1 MIFNTSILRGEERLS
16 DFRKRVL
23 DNGAT
28 VVCNYVPDSPL
39 VAIQIRVLSGLS
51 NEGRYAGSGISHFLE
66 HLLFKGTHD
75 KTADEVRGEIKML
88 GGDANGSTGM
98 DSAEYHILVPRENFD
113 KALTLLTD
121 MVMDLSFTDE
131 ELEKE
136 REVVLKEIML
146 RADDPSARRIRLLFS
161 QAYMD
166 HVYKYP
172 IIGYEERFKKLTR
185 EDLLRYHGAAYTPDR
200 MVIGVSGGVPPGVAL
215 KAVENKF
222 NTYQR
227 GEVWPVDILS
237 EPKQLDEKVSR
248 FPADI
253 TLGYMAVGFHTS
265 SLYSADLYP
274 ADVLSILLGEGNDSR
289 FYRKLVKEKE
299 LLYNVASMN
308 YTPRYPGL
316 FVIVGIGEP
325 EKLEEA
331 REEIFAVI
339 EELKSGRVKDEEVER
354 AKTIVISRYLYS
366 QESVKSLVSSITSS
380 ELMTGDPSFYRKYVE
395 ELKKVGKWQVKNTA
409 MQYMNRDNSTTVF
422 LLPRPLYM
430 EETAE
435 EEQEKIT
442 EKIKNQGFAD
452 LENGLRVAVMRRS
465 ELPLVSVSLVMP
477 GGLRAETRGL
487 SGLSTLT
494 ASMIL
499 KGTKRRKEEE
509 IIPAFEKMGGV
520 VNGFSG
526 VNSMG
531 VSMKLLSGDL
541 DEGLDILEDVIKN
554 PIFPEEELDK
564 QKRKTLA
571 SIREQEKSIFDK
583 ALLEFRSLLYGDHSY
598 GMRILGEADTV
609 KWITREEVVDFY
621 TEHWGPE
628 KAVMTVVGDVDVGA
642 TLDNIIKRF
651 EDWAGACAAIEAKGI
666 SPPEQPRKK
675 DISMQKEQSLIL
687 LGFLGVEVADE
698 RKYPLQILSSILSGA
713 DGMLFHTLREQQGF
727 TYTSGAISVPAVE
740 PGYFLLY
747 AATSEENIDD
757 VKKEMQALVRKV
769 IKGDITW
776 EEIEAAKNRLITYH
790 TASMETNSSVSM
802 TMAIDEL
809 YGLGFENYKIYPD
822 KIRAVTLEDIKQ
834 AARDVIDLSRSV
846 ETIVH
851 SD

>member
-1 MIFNTSILRGEERLS
+1 
-16 DFRKRVL
+16 
-23 DNGAT
+23 
-28 VVCNYVPDSPL
+28 
-39 VAIQIRVLSGLS
+39 
-51 NEGRYAGSGISHFLE
+51 
-66 HLLFKGTHD
+66 
-75 KTADEVRGEIKML
+75 
-88 GGDANGSTGM
+88 
-98 DSAEYHILVPRENFD
+98 
-113 KALTLLTD
+113 
-121 MVMDLSFTDE
+121 
-131 ELEKE
+131 
-136 REVVLKEIML
+136 
-146 RADDPSARRIRLLFS
+146 
-161 QAYMD
+161 
-166 HVYKYP
+166 
-172 IIGYEERFKKLTR
+172 
-185 EDLLRYHGAAYTPDR
+185 
-200 MVIGVSGGVPPGVAL
+200 
-215 KAVENKF
+215 
-222 NTYQR
+222 
-227 GEVWPVDILS
+227 
-237 EPKQLDEKVSR
+237 
-248 FPADI
+248 
-253 TLGYMAVGFHTS
+253 
-265 SLYSADLYP
+265 
-274 ADVLSILLGEGNDSR
+274 
-289 FYRKLVKEKE
+289 
-299 LLYNVASMN
+299 
-308 YTPRYPGL
+308 
-316 FVIVGIGEP
+316 
-325 EKLEEA
+325 
-331 REEIFAVI
+331 
-339 EELKSGRVKDEEVER
+339 
-354 AKTIVISRYLYS
+354 
-366 QESVKSLVSSITSS
+366 
-380 ELMTGDPSFYRKYVE
+380 
-395 ELKKVGKWQVKNTA
+395 
-409 MQYMNRDNSTTVF
+409 
-422 LLPRPLYM
+422 
-430 EETAE
+430 
-435 EEQEKIT
+435 
-442 EKIKNQGFAD
+442 
-452 LENGLRVAVMRRS
+452 VMRRS

>member
-1 MIFNTSILRGEERLS
+1 M
-16 DFRKRVL
+16 
-23 DNGAT
+23 
-28 VVCNYVPDSPL
+28 VCNYVPNSPL

-75 KTADEVRGEIKML
+75 KTAGEVRREIKML

-98 DSAEYHILVPRENFD
+98 DSAEYHIVVPRENFD
-113 KALTLLTD
+113 NALTLLAD
-121 MVMDLSFTDE
+121 MVMDLSFTDQE
-131 ELEKE
+131 MEKE
-136 REVVLKEIML
+136 REVVLKEIRL

-161 QAYMD
+161 QAYRD

-172 IIGYEERFKKLTR
+172 IIGYENRLKKLTR
-185 EDLLRYHGAAYTPDR
+185 EDLLHYHGAVYTPDR
-200 MVIGVSGGVPPGVAL
+200 MVIGVSGGVLPEVAL

-222 NTYQR
+222 NAYQR
-227 GEVWPVDILS
+227 GEVWPVDILN
-237 EPKQLDEKVSR
+237 EPKQLDEKVFG

-289 FYRKLVKEKE
+289 LYRKLVKEKE

-331 REEIFAVI
+331 REEMFAVI
-339 EELKSGRVKDEEVER
+339 EALKSGRVKDEEVER

-366 QESVKSLVSSITSS
+366 QESVKNLVSSITSS

-395 ELKKVGKWQVKNTA
+395 ELGKVGKWQVKNTA

-422 LLPRPLYM
+422 LSPRDLHVD
-430 EETAE
+430 EAIK
-435 EEQEKIT
+435 EEQEKAAG
-442 EKIKNQGFAD
+442 EVRGQGFAD
-452 LENGLRVAVMRRS
+452 IENGLRIAVMRRS

-477 GGLRAETRGL
+477 GGLRAETRDL
-487 SGLSTLT
+487 SGLSKLT

-520 VNGFSG
+520 VNAFSG

-554 PIFPEEELDK
+554 SIFPEEELGK

-571 SIREQEKSIFDK
+571 SIREQEKNIFDK

-598 GMRILGEADTV
+598 GMRMLGEADTV

-628 KAVMTVVGDVDVGA
+628 KAVMTVVGDVDVGV

-651 EDWAGACAAIEAKGI
+651 EDWAGACAPIKAKGI

-698 RKYPLQILSSILSGA
+698 RNYPLQILSSILSGA

-769 IKGDITW
+769 IKGDITR
-776 EEIEAAKNRLITYH
+776 EEIEAAKNRLITYQA
-790 TASMETNSSVSM
+790 TSMEANSSVSM

-834 AARDVIDLSRSV
+834 AARDVINLSRSV
-846 ETIVH
+846 EIIVH